1 MSTYEQTSQLRTY
14 RAATTATVV
23 APADPTSF
31 FYISGSATKDV
42 LVRKIAVSG
51 ATLTDIAYNSY
62 VVEKFSTA
70 HTVGTAVALAKIPLD
85 SNFGA
90 ATASLVQV
98 YTAAPTEGTNLG
110 PIACR
115 RVLLQDT
122 TAAAGGIP
130 DIVEFDFSDVDG
142 GGVLLRGVAQGLG
155 LAFGEDPAT
164 AVTVGVEVE
173 WQEIGR

>member
-1 MSTYEQTSQLRTY
+1 MATYEKERQLRTY

-31 FYISGSATKDV
+31 FYLSGSSSRDV

-70 HTVGTAVALAKIPLD
+70 HTAGTATALVKTPTD
-85 SNFGA
+85 SLFGA
-90 ATASLVQV
+90 ATASLCQV
-98 YTAAPTEGTNLG
+98 YTAAPTEGTLVG
-110 PIACR
+110 TIACR

-122 TAAAGGIP
+122 TAAAAGIP
-130 DIVEFDFSDVDG
+130 DIVEFDFTTLDG
-142 GGVLLRGVAQGLG
+142 GGILLRGIAQGVG

-173 WQEIGR
+173 WQEIGG